1 MRGYKPFATADVSYV
16 GEMFTEPANYTPE
29 TDPSENPIPDTTYL
43 RFKLPAYTTWGAAI
57 GVSKDNWTLQLVGQ
71 NLGDSHA
78 STFSSTAQFIR
89 METPLRPR
97 LISLR
102 ISAKY

>member
-1 MRGYKPFATADVSYV
+1 VA
-16 GEMFTEPANYTPE
+16 
-29 TDPSENPIPDTTYL
+29 
-43 RFKLPAYTTWGAAI
+43 
-57 GVSKDNWTLQLVGQ
+57 KDNWTLQLVGQ

-89 METPLRPR
+89 MDTPLRPR

-102 ISAKY
+102 ISATY